1 MSKQIHIELPK
12 EVKNIINTIIEAGY
26 EAYAVGGSIRDCLIG
41 RKPGDYDIT
50 TSAMPSD
57 IKRLF
62 RRTIDTGIE
71 HGTVTVMIGD
81 TGYEITTYRIDGKYE
96 DSRHPK
102 EVVFTRSLTEDLR
115 RRDFTINAMAY
126 NDEAGLVD
134 PFNGQ
139 ADLKDHIIRCVGDP
153 MERLSEDAL
162 RIMRAVRFSAQL
174 DYEIDEET
182 KKAIYAL
189 APNLK
194 NISEERIEVELVK
207 LVTSDH
213 PEKLKDAYEMGI
225 THVFMPEFDVV
236 MKCEQNNPHHFLS
249 VGEHT
254 LLSMQNVENDKYLR
268 LGMLFHDFGKPECK
282 TTDEEGINHFHGHPL
297 VSKKMAQNILRR
309 LKFDNQTIQVVSKL
323 VEYHDLDI
331 DPTRKGVRHAINKV
345 GEDIFPM
352 VLKVKRADLMAQS
365 DYMREEK
372 IGKLDKIEEVY
383 EEVKKLNECVSLKTL
398 AVNGGD
404 LIKEGFPSSPVLGK
418 ELQKLLLMVIDDP
431 SLNQRETLLELAKE
445 DLSNV

>member
-254 LLSMQNVENDKYLR
+254 LLSMQNVENNKYLR

-282 TTDEEGINHFHGHPL
+282 TTDEDGINHFHGHPL

-418 ELQKLLLMVIDDP
+418 ELQKLLLLVIDDP

>member
-189 APNLK
+189 TPNLK

-254 LLSMQNVENDKYLR
+254 LLSMQNVENNKYLR

-282 TTDEEGINHFHGHPL
+282 TTDEDGINHFHGHPL

-418 ELQKLLLMVIDDP
+418 ELQKLLLLVIDDP